1 MSDVLNSIV
10 AEPKEQLQ
18 LRARFFPIAALLL
31 LAVATALRMYHLG
44 DRSLW
49 FDEALTANI
58 SKGTSQQIL
67 EVTRSRGSAPIIHPY
82 LLSLVEKVARTAVAV
97 RTPSVIASLLAV
109 LMMLAMVRVRIN
121 QTAALFSAA
130 ILAVSASQVRYAQE
144 VREYSLSVLCAATL
158 IYCLLLWEATGSRGR
173 HPALLYATLFL
184 SPLIQ
189 YGLVFLA
196 FGILATVSLRLLLT
210 KDTSFRLAHLVIASA
225 SLAAGGLLSFFVTL
239 RYQFHPGEVWYLAP
253 YYYDSKAM
261 SLWKFLM
268 TNSYRLLSFF
278 MPGRVI
284 ALLVVVCA
292 PIYWIAQARARKYDT
307 LTLLVFTTILMTA
320 SAAVLR
326 LYPYGGVRQ
335 CLFLAPLL
343 TILAGVVFADLTRR
357 LGGFLQPVVIV
368 GIMAI
373 ILLSGYRTVLRQW
386 PYGEYEDIQSV
397 LKELARSSAPND
409 QVWVNHDA
417 VPAVEFYVQG
427 KDSRFTYGNFHRDP
441 QEYVPELLES
451 IDPRSDRVWLVFSH
465 LQQESDRAEERLIVN
480 SLPSVW
486 NVRPVITPI
495 NTALYLAHRTI
506 SPLKGLTRP

>member
-1 MSDVLNSIV
+1 MIV
-10 AEPKEQLQ
+10 AEPNEQSQ
-18 LRARFFPIAALLL
+18 VASRGRFFPIAALFL
-31 LAVATALRMYHLG
+31 LAIASLLRIYHLG

-82 LLSLVEKVARTAVAV
+82 ILSLVEKVARTAVAV
-97 RTPSVIASLLAV
+97 RTPSVIASLLSV

-130 ILAVSASQVRYAQE
+130 ILAVSATQVRYAQE
-144 VREYSLSVLCAATL
+144 VREYSLSVLCATTL
-158 IYCLLLWEATGSRGR
+158 IYCLLQWEAVGSRSR
-173 HPALLYATLFL
+173 HPTLLYATLFAA
-184 SPLIQ
+184 PLIQ

-196 FGILATVSLRLLLT
+196 FGILATISVRFFLT
-210 KDTSFRLAHLVIASA
+210 GDTRFRFVHLVIASA
-225 SLAAGGLLSFFVTL
+225 SLAAGGLLSFALTL
-239 RYQFHPGEVWYLAP
+239 RYQFHPGGVWYLAP
-253 YYYDSKAM
+253 YYYDSKTM
-261 SLWKFLM
+261 SLLRFLG
-268 TNSYRLLSFF
+268 TNTYGLLSFF
-278 MPGRVI
+278 MPGRVVS
-284 ALLVVVCA
+284 LLVVVCV
-292 PIYWIAQARARKYDT
+292 PIYWVAQARARKYDT
-307 LTLLVFTTILMTA
+307 LSILVFTTVLLTA
-320 SAAVLR
+320 GAAVAR
-326 LYPYGGVRQ
+326 VYPYGGVRQ

-343 TILAGVVFADLTRR
+343 TILAGVVFADFSQR
-357 LGGFLQPVVIV
+357 LSGFLQPVATLGLI
-368 GIMAI
+368 AI